1 MIGLEE
7 KVQEKEP
14 KIPEFIMPLEDINTD
29 EGFNAKFIAKVDG
42 HPRPRVTWSINGI
55 DIANGSRYK
64 LVFDGLVHYLDI
76 PRTRQYDAG
85 VVRCI
90 AKNSLGQTESVATLN
105 LNFKL
110 DYRSGLSKTPGGVE
124 TGLDDSFDVDIEERL
139 KLRSQLRQRESG
151 LFKQGILRL
160 HLPCFCSSGRSP
172 IDNCST

>member
-14 KIPEFIMPLEDINTD
+14 KAPEFIMPLEDISVD
-29 EGFNAKFIAKVDG
+29 EGDNAKFIAKVDG
-42 HPRPRVTWSINGI
+42 HPRPRVTWSINGS

-76 PRTRQYDAG
+76 PKTRQYDAG
-85 VVRCI
+85 IVRCI

-105 LNFKL
+105 LRFRQ
-110 DYRSGLSKTPGGVE
+110 DYRSILSKVPGGID

-139 KLRSQLRQRESG
+139 RLRSQLRQRESS
-151 LFKQGILRL
+151 LYQRSRFFLQIINCYFFIL
-160 HLPCFCSSGRSP
+160 
-172 IDNCST
+172 